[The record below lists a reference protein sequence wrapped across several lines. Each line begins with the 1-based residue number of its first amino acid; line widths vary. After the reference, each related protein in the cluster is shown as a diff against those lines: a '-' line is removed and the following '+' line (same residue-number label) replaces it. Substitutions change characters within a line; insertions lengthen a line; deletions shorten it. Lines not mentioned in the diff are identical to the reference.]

1 MDCLLWRVFL
11 FDMEIFIVSVFG
23 VLVVPSCGVFGFVLS
38 AMVNNL
44 MSLLV
49 EYLLRLSCDGLYL
62 GKTVPKS
69 L

>member
-11 FDMEIFIVSVFG
+11 FDMKSFVASFFG
-23 VLVVPSCGVFGFVLS
+23 VLVVPSCGVPSFVS
-38 AMVNNL
+38 STMVNTL

-49 EYLLRLSCDGLYL
+49 DYLLQFSSDGLYL
-62 GKTVPKS
+62 GKIVPKS